1 MNINININT
10 DNDAFQESTND
21 EVASILERLAKK
33 FRRWDEINIRPGECV
48 YLQDSNGNGIGQMEV
63 SK

>member
-48 YLQDSNGNGIGQMEV
+48 YLQDS
-63 SK
+63 K